1 MKKSVGSRLRAWEDR
16 RLGRIVVNGSLERVD
31 YSRLEQLCASLTGFT
46 RDDVFRMVFNAGL
59 DHIEKVRGEPGK

>member
-46 RDDVFRMVFNAGL
+46 RDDVFRMVVKAGL